1 MLAVSFGQALWLVI
15 VSFFFIVYLMM
26 LFSVIADL
34 FRDREQSGVAKALW
48 AVALILF
55 PLITMLAYLIIRGGG
70 MAERSVRQQ
79 QQTQAEFDSYV
90 RGVAGSTPATE
101 LARAAELHEQGKL
114 TDDEY
119 AALKS
124 KILA

>member
-26 LFSVIADL
+26 LFSVVVDL
-34 FRDREQSGVAKALW
+34 FRDHELSGVLKAVW
-48 AVALILF
+48 AVALIAF
-55 PLITMLAYLIIRGGG
+55 PLITLVVYLIARGGG

-79 QQTQAEFDSYV
+79 QQTQADFDSYV
-90 RGVAGSTPATE
+90 RSVAGANPASE
-101 LARAAELHEQGKL
+101 LARASELHEGGKL

-119 AALKS
+119 AALKA
-124 KILA
+124 KILS